1 MMLRLIKI
9 HIVFLLIAIFIAYVL
24 VPADWYY
31 FEKVSAED
39 IKQYYQNTFSF
50 SKKSSPWKILI
61 TWFIGLS
68 CGRLIIKA
76 LRK

>member
-1 MMLRLIKI
+1 MLRLVKI
-9 HIVFLLIAIFIAYVL
+9 HIIFLLIAILIAYVL

-31 FEKVSAED
+31 FEKLSAEEITD
-39 IKQYYQNTFSF
+39 YYKNTFSF
-50 SKKSSPWKILI
+50 TQKSNPLKILI

-68 CGRLIIKA
+68 CGRLLIKA